1 MIRKLALV
9 IALACAA
16 FIIFATLSPI
26 QLRPKTGHFNIER
39 FAAFFVLGAAFVTAY
54 PKYWLIVAIGVVT
67 GACGLEI
74 GQLYVPGRDG
84 DVHDAILKSFG
95 GLRIPTMPP
104 PYSDLMPPP
113 HSRMMPPPS
122 EGSRRQG

>member
-39 FAAFFVLGAAFVTAY
+39 FAAFFVLGAAFVAAY

-67 GACGLEI
+67 GACGLEV

-95 GLRIPTMPP
+95 GLTGVAVAFG
-104 PYSDLMPPP
+104 LE
-113 HSRMMPPPS
+113 RMLHWKTARSNLP
-122 EGSRRQG
+122 EGL

>member
-54 PKYWLIVAIGVVT
+54 PKYWLIVALGVVT
-67 GACGLEI
+67 GACGLEV

-95 GLRIPTMPP
+95 GLTGVAVAF
-104 PYSDLMPPP
+104 SLK
-113 HSRMMPPPS
+113 RMLHWKAARSNLP
-122 EGSRRQG
+122 QGL